1 MDFGGS
7 FQTGTNS
14 SVWIDLQGIWK
25 DFLFLFLSFWGVE
38 EID

>member
-25 DFLFLFLSFWGVE
+25 DLFIYFRLFGV
-38 EID
+38 

>member
-1 MDFGGS
+1 MLVDMDFGGS

-25 DFLFLFLSFWGVE
+25 YLFICFSLFGV
-38 EID
+38 

>member
-25 DFLFLFLSFWGVE
+25 DLFIYFHLFLIQE
-38 EID
+38 